1 MATMCPKFKSA
12 VAKVINKHTAR
23 HHAFSGGGGLGISAY
38 VWVSGPAVTP
48 KGNPSKK
55 RVKACFGN
63 NCLDLTGTLGDD
75 LKAIPGYVG
84 HYVNF
89 D

>member
-1 MATMCPKFKSA
+1 MTTMCPKFKSA
-12 VAKVINKHTAR
+12 VNKAMAKHTAR
-23 HHAFSGGGGLGISAY
+23 HFMEGGNGVCCY
-38 VWVSGPAVTP
+38 VWVSGPAITP

-55 RVKACFGN
+55 LVKACFGSN
-63 NCLDLTGTLGDD
+63 GLDLTGTLRAD

-84 HYVNF
+84 HYVNI